1 MQSIKKYLPV
11 NISVFELIK
20 RLSLSNGISKA
31 RIFLLFIYFLKLIL
45 VIPAGC
51 LQYLFYNRRIKKT
64 VIAKPPVFILG
75 HYRSGTTYLHKLM
88 CADLRFGFISGYD
101 IICPNSS
108 LLFGR
113 WLQKCLQFVINTF
126 HIKTHFYNNTISKLN
141 EPAEEERFLI
151 NKGSAFTDYWRFIFP
166 LCWNK
171 WQSCSQLSKDES
183 YYKRWKNEYL
193 HLLKMITFK
202 NQGKQLV
209 LKSPPNTQRIRY
221 LLDMFPD
228 AKFIYI
234 SRNPYQVF
242 YSTCNLW
249 KKAIKKFWLQ
259 NISEKQIEEIVF
271 NEYIQLVEQYQKH
284 KKLIPANNLIEV
296 PYEDFE
302 QYPLNVAEEIYM
314 QLNLPDFK
322 IVKAQLM
329 QKLEEEKKYQ
339 KFEYIYDE
347 EVFKK
352 IEKRWLKYINEWNKT
367 ASENFI
373 NDYV

>member
-1 MQSIKKYLPV
+1 
-11 NISVFELIK
+11 
-20 RLSLSNGISKA
+20 
-31 RIFLLFIYFLKLIL
+31 
-45 VIPAGC
+45 
-51 LQYLFYNRRIKKT
+51 
-64 VIAKPPVFILG
+64 
-75 HYRSGTTYLHKLM
+75 
-88 CADLRFGFISGYD
+88 
-101 IICPNSS
+101 
-108 LLFGR
+108 
-113 WLQKCLQFVINTF
+113 
-126 HIKTHFYNNTISKLN
+126 
-141 EPAEEERFLI
+141 
-151 NKGSAFTDYWRFIFP
+151 
-166 LCWNK
+166 
-171 WQSCSQLSKDES
+171 
-183 YYKRWKNEYL
+183 
-193 HLLKMITFK
+193 
-202 NQGKQLV
+202 
-209 LKSPPNTQRIRY
+209 
-221 LLDMFPD
+221 
-228 AKFIYI
+228 
-234 SRNPYQVF
+234 
-242 YSTCNLW
+242 LW

-322 IVKAQLM
+322 IVKAKLM

>member
-1 MQSIKKYLPV
+1 MSLPI
-11 NISVFELIK
+11 NIPVVEFARRLLSCKRISAGRVFLMSVY
-20 RLSLSNGISKA
+20 
-31 RIFLLFIYFLKLIL
+31 FIKLII
-45 VIPAGC
+45 VMPAAF
-51 LQYLFYNRRIKKT
+51 LQFLFYNRRINKT
-64 VIAKPPVFILG
+64 AITKPPVFVLG
-75 HYRSGTTYLHKLM
+75 HYRSGTTYLQKLM
-88 CADLRFGFISGYD
+88 AADPRFGFISGYD
-101 IICPNSS
+101 IVCPNTS
-108 LLFGR
+108 LLFGK
-113 WLQKCLQFVINTF
+113 WLQKCLQIVINIF

-171 WQSCSQLSKDES
+171 WQSCSELSKDES

-193 HLLKMITFK
+193 HILKMITFK

-209 LKSPPNTQRIRY
+209 LKSPPNTQRIKY

-228 AKFIYI
+228 AKFIYM

-271 NEYIQLVEQYQKH
+271 NEYIQLVEQYQKD

-352 IEKRWLKYINEWNKT
+352 IEKRWLKYINEWDKT
-367 ASENFI
+367 STEIFT
-373 NDYV
+373 NDYA

>member
-1 MQSIKKYLPV
+1 
-11 NISVFELIK
+11 
-20 RLSLSNGISKA
+20 
-31 RIFLLFIYFLKLIL
+31 
-45 VIPAGC
+45 
-51 LQYLFYNRRIKKT
+51 
-64 VIAKPPVFILG
+64 
-75 HYRSGTTYLHKLM
+75 
-88 CADLRFGFISGYD
+88 
-101 IICPNSS
+101 
-108 LLFGR
+108 
-113 WLQKCLQFVINTF
+113 
-126 HIKTHFYNNTISKLN
+126 
-141 EPAEEERFLI
+141 
-151 NKGSAFTDYWRFIFP
+151 
-166 LCWNK
+166 
-171 WQSCSQLSKDES
+171 
-183 YYKRWKNEYL
+183 
-193 HLLKMITFK
+193 
-202 NQGKQLV
+202 
-209 LKSPPNTQRIRY
+209 
-221 LLDMFPD
+221 
-228 AKFIYI
+228 
-234 SRNPYQVF
+234 
-242 YSTCNLW
+242 
-249 KKAIKKFWLQ
+249 LQ

-271 NEYIQLVEQYQKH
+271 NEYIQLVEQYQKD